1 MNVKKEKVFH
11 PLFTIKAYTL
21 MIYHVINIRF
31 DNI

>member
-1 MNVKKEKVFH
+1 MNVKKKGIH
-11 PLFTIKAYTL
+11 PLFKIKAYKL